1 MSHKSLTADLCRAAR
16 GARGKQ
22 ANSTSKGREKSL
34 ARFARFL
41 WDMGFQVHTTGQL
54 KEKHLIAWSND
65 MRARGRSKRTA
76 VNNMTHIRTALEGIG
91 RRPFA
96 DKMSNAALGLS
107 GASRAGTKRPMMR
120 YELEPYRAAVAV
132 IDPGIAVVLELQL
145 EFGLRA
151 REAVESIKSLADWGR
166 ALTSAIGDGFVTIIH
181 GTKGGKTRRS
191 PPLDRRRAAELVE
204 RAIELSGEYGGKLVR
219 KPDLKRAMERYHYV
233 VSKVGMTDERA
244 PHSLRYAYATE
255 HLERLKAAGVSR
267 REAAA
272 GVSTWLGHGDGRGTW
287 VERVYGRE
295 VLVDVE
301 VRHA

>member
-22 ANSTSKGREKSL
+22 ANLTYKGREESL
-34 ARFARFL
+34 ARFAQFL
-41 WDMGFQVHTTGQL
+41 WSIGFQVHTTGQL
-54 KEKHLIAWSND
+54 KAKHLIAWSNH
-65 MRARGRSKRTA
+65 MIAQELSKRTA
-76 VNNMTHIRTALEGIG
+76 GNNMSHIRTALEGIG

-120 YELEPYRAAVAV
+120 DELEPYRAAVAA
-132 IDPGIAVVLELQL
+132 IDPGIAIVLELQL
-145 EFGLRA
+145 ELGLRA
-151 REAVESIKSLADWGR
+151 REAVQSIKSLAEWRR
-166 ALTSAIGDGFVTIIH
+166 ALTSPIGDGFVTIIH

-191 PPLDRRRAAELVE
+191 PPLDRQRAAELVA
-204 RAIELSGEYGGKLVR
+204 RAIGLSNEYGGKLVR

-233 VSKVGMTDERA
+233 VRKVGMTDERA
-244 PHSLRYAYATE
+244 PHCLRYAYATE
-255 HLERLKAAGVSR
+255 HLKRQKAVGVSR

-295 VLVDVE
+295 ALAGAE